1 MELKGLKVKPGQ
13 TLVMKDS
20 AGQSISGKLV
30 SISGSEIVIVRSR
43 PLRRVQEERFQAG
56 AITRISRPDT
66 LLEGALV
73 GLGVGL
79 GGAFAIAATNEWN
92 PDYGAEGAFMV
103 YGALMGGAGAGI
115 GMAIDSA
122 FKATIYDA
130 SKTTAR
136 VNLAPMVRGGRKGI
150 LATIR
155 F

>member
-30 SISGSEIVIVRSR
+30 SISGSEIVILRSR
-43 PLRRVQEERFQAG
+43 PLRRDQEERFQAG

-73 GLGVGL
+73 GSGVGL

-92 PDYGAEGAFMV
+92 PDYGAEERSWC
-103 YGALMGGAGAGI
+103 
-115 GMAIDSA
+115 MA
-122 FKATIYDA
+122 
-130 SKTTAR
+130 
-136 VNLAPMVRGGRKGI
+136 P
-150 LATIR
+150 
-155 F
+155 

>member
-1 MELKGLKVKPGQ
+1 
-13 TLVMKDS
+13 
-20 AGQSISGKLV
+20 
-30 SISGSEIVIVRSR
+30 
-43 PLRRVQEERFQAG
+43 
-56 AITRISRPDT
+56 
-66 LLEGALV
+66 
-73 GLGVGL
+73 
-79 GGAFAIAATNEWN
+79 
-92 PDYGAEGAFMV
+92 MV

-122 FKATIYDA
+122 FKATIYDV